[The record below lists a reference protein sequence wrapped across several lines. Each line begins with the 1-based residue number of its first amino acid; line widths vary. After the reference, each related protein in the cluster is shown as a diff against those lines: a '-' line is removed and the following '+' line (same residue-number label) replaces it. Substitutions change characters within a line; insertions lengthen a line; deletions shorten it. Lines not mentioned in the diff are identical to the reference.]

1 MDHDDN
7 TNPDPDPEAVMR
19 DIREFNTMFS
29 VVPNEGYTASGNQGH
44 MPPPPW
50 NYPPYTGQ
58 NSGNNLIF
66 L

>member
-1 MDHDDN
+1 MDDDNTN
-7 TNPDPDPEAVMR
+7 TNPDPESVMR
-19 DIREFNTMFS
+19 DIREFNEMFS
-29 VVPNEGYTASGNQGH
+29 VVPDEGY

-50 NYPPYTGQ
+50 NYPPYTAQ